1 MSEIKKKYVVISFLI
16 TQHYPLENKTHFLFL
31 NRNPAL
37 TLKNY
42 FNIQVRSFE
51 FYVLFCFLLSFASE
65 FSPLIHWH

>member
-1 MSEIKKKYVVISFLI
+1 MSEIKKKNVVISFLI

-42 FNIQVRSFE
+42 FNIQVRSFDLT
-51 FYVLFCFLLSFASE
+51 FYFVFFFHLHLSLA
-65 FSPLIHWH
+65 H